1 MTGERATAQRILSV
15 LLDPT
20 RRGPELPYE
29 FAMVYAGLGDRDAAF
44 RWLDQGYQIR
54 YAIMGW
60 VRSDPSFAPLHSDPR
75 WLPLLRR
82 MGLVP

>member
-1 MTGERATAQRILSV
+1 
-15 LLDPT
+15 
-20 RRGPELPYE
+20 
-29 FAMVYAGLGDRDAAF
+29 MVYAGLGDRDAAF